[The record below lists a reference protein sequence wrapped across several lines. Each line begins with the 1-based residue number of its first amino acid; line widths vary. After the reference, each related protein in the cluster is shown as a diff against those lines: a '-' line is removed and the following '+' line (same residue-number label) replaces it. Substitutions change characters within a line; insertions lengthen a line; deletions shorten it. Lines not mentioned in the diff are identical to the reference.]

1 MSNIHTS
8 EGVQNKCWQNVSLW
22 HVDYS
27 ELKVIGTQ
35 EIQVKP
41 LAFQSYLQ
49 DFR

>member
-1 MSNIHTS
+1 M
-8 EGVQNKCWQNVSLW
+8 
-22 HVDYS
+22 DYS

-49 DFR
+49 DIRERAWPRKRTSLEITTNNMW